1 MYKCRDCSYST
12 NWSYNSRRHEK
23 FKHKEGGLQEIHIN
37 NTLSSTNHN
46 MYDVRLKEN
55 FKVFI
60 SGPSRCGKTVFVSN
74 LLERINEFA
83 KMPPT
88 RVIYVYKVWQPKYDE
103 MMNYKNNPTNLP
115 SNYTQTDSKPIIH
128 TYANIQ
134 PINSTQTDAILH
146 STKYTNTYK
155 PTHNNT
161 QTDPILHS
169 TKYTNTHNSQH
180 NNYTQTDPCL
190 LYTSPSPRD

>member
-1 MYKCRDCSYST
+1 MYKCQDCSYST
-12 NWSYNSRRHEK
+12 KRSTDLRRHEK
-23 FKHKEGGLQEIHIN
+23 AKHKQSELKEMYN
-37 NTLSSTNHN
+37 NSTLSSTNLNIYKNSNLSSTNHN
-46 MYDVRLKEN
+46 IYDVRLKDN

-103 MMNYKNNPTNLP
+103 ML
-115 SNYTQTDSKPIIH
+115 S
-128 TYANIQ
+128 
-134 PINSTQTDAILH
+134 LG
-146 STKYTNTYK
+146 
-155 PTHNNT
+155 
-161 QTDPILHS
+161 
-169 TKYTNTHNSQH
+169 
-180 NNYTQTDPCL
+180 CL